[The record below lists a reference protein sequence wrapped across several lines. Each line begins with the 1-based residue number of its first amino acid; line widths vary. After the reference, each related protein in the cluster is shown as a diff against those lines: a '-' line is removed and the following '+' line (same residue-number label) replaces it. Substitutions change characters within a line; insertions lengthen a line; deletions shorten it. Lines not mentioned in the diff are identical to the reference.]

1 LVSGFLYLA
10 SSLVFKFR
18 RSPYGNVRALG
29 ISNLP
34 TALRLLF
41 AGGGKDEKKKKKTT
55 TTKNGSDDKKYSNSA
70 AAPVE
75 DVTDIRSLLYPIWST
90 LQILSVP
97 SAFLNIHPT
106 NIMKASAIFNIV
118 LVVEESISQRY
129 QTQKEYERQLQE
141 KEEKELQRRQYWKDR
156 LPRCFYKLIFERR
169 TKEENVTA
177 TSSVTTTTATTAKT
191 TTTTTTTIVP
201 PMKQSSTVSSEVS
214 SSETSSLSTTKT
226 TSSDPTTTTT
236 TTTTMKPNTT
246 TPIIIITKDVVLE
259 KTKKIVQGQQHRQS
273 NIDDVLWGIIQC
285 IMIFHDVN
293 TYYHT
298 LLVSWVLLLIKI
310 LEDVVMNPQLTKK
323 QKYTKAFWILLVAVG
338 SGKLLA

>member
-1 LVSGFLYLA
+1 MFSSSSSSKTKTVLSDWLDKLVSGFLYLA

-18 RSPYGNVRALG
+18 RSSYGNVRALG

-34 TALRLLF
+34 TAVRLLF
-41 AGGGKDEKKKKKTT
+41 AGGRKDEKKT

-70 AAPVE
+70 AAVPVE

-141 KEEKELQRRQYWKDR
+141 KQEKELQRRQYWKAQ

-169 TKEENVTA
+169 TKGENVTA
-177 TSSVTTTTATTAKT
+177 TSSVTTATAKT
-191 TTTTTTTIVP
+191 TTTTTTTVP
-201 PMKQSSTVSSEVS
+201 PMKQSSTVSSTVS
-214 SSETSSLSTTKT
+214 SSEISSLSTTT
-226 TSSDPTTTTT
+226 TSSS
-236 TTTTMKPNTT
+236 NTT
-246 TPIIIITKDVVLE
+246 TPIIIITTKDVVLE

-273 NIDDVLWGIIQC
+273 NIDDVLWGLIQC

-293 TYYHT
+293 MYYHT
-298 LLVSWVLLLIKI
+298 LLVSWVLLLIRI
-310 LEDVVMNPQLTKK
+310 LEDVVMNPRLTKK

>member
-1 LVSGFLYLA
+1 MFSSSSSSKTKTVLSDWLDKLVSGFLYLA

-18 RSPYGNVRALG
+18 RSSYGNVRALG

-34 TALRLLF
+34 TAVRLLF
-41 AGGGKDEKKKKKTT
+41 AGGGNDEKKTTTTT
-55 TTKNGSDDKKYSNSA
+55 TTKNGSDDKQYSNSTA
-70 AAPVE
+70 GPVE

-97 SAFLNIHPT
+97 SAFFNIHPT

-141 KEEKELQRRQYWKDR
+141 KQEKELQRRQYWKAR

-169 TKEENVTA
+169 KKEENVTA
-177 TSSVTTTTATTAKT
+177 TSSVTTTTTT
-191 TTTTTTTIVP
+191 VP
-201 PMKQSSTVSSEVS
+201 PMKQSSTVSS
-214 SSETSSLSTTKT
+214 SETSSLA
-226 TSSDPTTTTT
+226 TTTTT
-236 TTTTMKPNTT
+236 AAAATATNPNTT
-246 TPIIIITKDVVLE
+246 TPVIIITKDVVLE
-259 KTKKIVQGQQHRQS
+259 KTKRIVQGQQHRQS

-323 QKYTKAFWILLVAVG
+323 QKYTKAFWILLVAIG